1 MKIFEWLA
9 DLRYRSPL
17 LYRVGMVHLILGF
30 LLFVPLMVDG
40 REVMGVNTWIKPI
53 KFSFSITIYVWTFG
67 WILFDLPNSKKWIKG
82 ITITVAASMILEI
95 MILLFQASRATQSHF
110 NKTTVM
116 DEALFGIMGLLIA
129 INTIAIIITF
139 ILFVVRKPNLDK
151 TYLLALRLAFVV
163 FLIGNWVGGVMIKN
177 NAHSIGVEDGGEG
190 LPFVNWSTLGGDLRV
205 AHFLGLH
212 AIQLI
217 PLFAFFLYKKTGLS
231 PNVRYVLSALFAVAY
246 GGLVSY
252 LYVQAADGVPLF
264 AS

>member
-9 DLRYRSPL
+9 DLRYRNPL

-30 LLFVPLMVDG
+30 LLFVPLMVDS
-40 REVMGVNTWIKPI
+40 REVMGINTWVKPI
-53 KFSFSITIYVWTFG
+53 KFSFSIAIYAWTFG

-82 ITITVAASMILEI
+82 ISWTVAVSMVIEI
-95 MILLFQASRATQSHF
+95 AVILFQAARATQSHF
-110 NKTTVM
+110 NEGALL
-116 DEALFGIMGLLIA
+116 DGILFGIMGLFIA
-129 INTIAIIITF
+129 VNTITIFITF
-139 ILFVVRKPNLDK
+139 ILFVVKKPNLDK
-151 TYLLALRLAFVV
+151 TYVLALRLAFVV
-163 FLIGNWVGGVMIKN
+163 FIIGNWVGGQMIKN
-177 NAHSIGVEDGGEG
+177 KAHSVGVADGGEG

-252 LYVQAADGVPLF
+252 LYMQAADGVPLI